1 MATITSGE
9 TNNMIT
15 FQMALK
21 YLDAK
26 TFVDMATDGEIE
38 QPESFDDVIKF
49 IAKIGGI
56 KIIKKLDN
64 PDDAVGDVVESIKA
78 RLKLPANDRHK
89 GWRYK
94 SKIIDQLKRRKFFM
108 AACKELKL
116 DEQSMFLNALADMA
130 GEIEHSEDG
139 KQIRLKPEVSSAPS
153 FTADCP
159 DMDF

>member
-1 MATITSGE
+1 
-9 TNNMIT
+9 MIT

-94 SKIIDQLKRRKFFM
+94 SDILNQLKRRKFY
-108 AACKELKL
+108 AELCL
-116 DEQSMFLNALADMA
+116 SSGSSPVELFDRAVRSIGD
-130 GEIEHSEDG
+130 EIEVSKDG
-139 KQIRLKPEVSSAPS
+139 KQIRLIGSAKPKKSVHHAGY
-153 FTADCP
+153 DP
-159 DMDF
+159 DLGF